1 MEQIAMWIPIILMV
15 LTAIL
20 IFRYFR
26 NRKKNEINVRDL
38 EVDEIWKKYRWG
50 LWIIIPVILFFDIL
64 SNDMSGAKMNL
75 IPTVLN
81 FFVSK
86 EIILRRIKSGK
97 VSNYPKLT
105 AISVALLVLF
115 VQLVLGYIFW
125 TYLL

>member
-1 MEQIAMWIPIILMV
+1 MEQIAIWIPVILMV
-15 LTAIL
+15 LTALL

-26 NRKKNEINVRDL
+26 NSKKNEINVRDL

-50 LWIIIPVILFFDIL
+50 LWIIIPVILFIDIL
-64 SNDMSGAKMNL
+64 SNDMSGAKMNF
-75 IPTVLN
+75 IPTVIN

-115 VQLVLGYIFW
+115 VQLVLGYVLW
-125 TYLL
+125 ASLL